1 MANKNDWHSAASVLV
16 TMHLMEWMAAIR
28 WWRRPVE
35 GAMIKME
42 DPS

>member
-1 MANKNDWHSAASVLV
+1 MANKNDWEGAASVLV
-16 TMHLMEWMAAIR
+16 TMHLMGWMAAIR
-28 WWRRPVE
+28 WWPVE